1 MRIGPAAW
9 IRPRRTERSRV
20 LLHMYCFPLICLDNR
35 NNISRGDLIT
45 QTRFFTRW
53 GDVTHCFHSGG
64 PLKVRVPRIM
74 LGSSMPYGS
83 LTVHSF
89 VTSMG
94 TNSACLQNSA
104 NIAMDLYNYVTVDCT
119 NHGNRWA
126 GYSPS
131 NKWCPLHRLDAV
143 QQVLSTE
150 SAAHSTGR
158 PTLKRDS
165 QRTGN
170 NTTLTVWRQ
179 LCPVRSFK

>member
-131 NKWCPLHRLDAV
+131 NKWCSMRLLSRVQAF
-143 QQVLSTE
+143 QQVGYTE
-150 SAAHSTGR
+150 AAARGTGR
-158 PTLKRDS
+158 PTSRFHRS
-165 QRTGN
+165 CCAWYRSSN
-170 NTTLTVWRQ
+170 IW
-179 LCPVRSFK
+179 CPPNSR